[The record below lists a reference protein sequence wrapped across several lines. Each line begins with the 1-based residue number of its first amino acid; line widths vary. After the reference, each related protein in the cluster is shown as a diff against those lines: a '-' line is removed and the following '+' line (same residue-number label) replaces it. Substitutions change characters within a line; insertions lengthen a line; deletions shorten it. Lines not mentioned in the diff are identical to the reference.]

1 MSCQDNEYSLVY
13 SLVFIDSQ
21 GYKYRT
27 INRCINCYH
36 TDESH
41 MDVVANI
48 ALVVESKK
56 RVILGYSSCVNIIK
70 IISLSSGNLGSVH
83 DTAPVYL
90 FATGIVGF

>member
-21 GYKYRT
+21 DYRYRT

-41 MDVVANI
+41 MDVIANI
-48 ALVVESKK
+48 AFVVESKK

-70 IISLSSGNLGSVH
+70 IISHSSGNLGSV
-83 DTAPVYL
+83 DDADPVYL